1 MRTGAGARGGF
12 SAEGD
17 GLMRFEHPFVLW
29 FLLAVP
35 MVLVWSLIGR
45 RAAVRFSA
53 VDRMGRIAPGWRE
66 RVVWVVPVLRALVL
80 ALLILG
86 AARPQ
91 QGVGKERTVT
101 RGVAMMLV
109 VDRSLSMR
117 AQMNFDGER
126 ITRLDGMRRV
136 LTDFV
141 MGNTEQGGTLPG
153 RRGDLIGLIQFAGFA
168 ETLSPL
174 VREYELLVEGANQ
187 MEYAATR
194 VDGGTAIGDAI
205 ALAAV
210 RLRAAE
216 SELARLERDTV
227 TGMVVQ
233 PDFEIASKA
242 IILLTDG
249 EENRGTRTA
258 LEGAKLAEEWG
269 IRVYPIFLGSQA
281 EIRGFSGQNAIRIL
295 RAIAESTG
303 GKHFETTDGEGLLEI
318 YAEIDKL
325 EPTEIERVEF
335 ASYREWYRP
344 FALAAGAL
352 LLLDVLLGWTLLR
365 RAA

>member
-1 MRTGAGARGGF
+1 
-12 SAEGD
+12 
-17 GLMRFEHPFVLW
+17 MRFEHDFVLW

-35 MVLVWSLIGR
+35 IVLVWSLVGR

-53 VDRMGRIAPGWRE
+53 VDRVGRIAPGWRE
-66 RVVWVVPVLRALVL
+66 RVVWVVPVLRAVVL
-80 ALLILG
+80 TLLILG

-91 QGVGKERTVT
+91 QGVGRERTVT

-126 ITRLDGMRRV
+126 VTRLDGMKRV

-141 MGNTEQGGTLPG
+141 MGNTERGGTLPG
-153 RRGDLIGLIQFAGFA
+153 RTGDLIGLIQFGGFA
-168 ETLSPL
+168 ETVCPL
-174 VREYELLVEGANQ
+174 VREYELLVEGARQ
-187 MEYAATR
+187 MDYAATQ

-210 RLRAAE
+210 RLRSAE
-216 SELARLERDTV
+216 SEMARIQRETAS
-227 TGMVVQ
+227 GVVMQ

-269 IRVYPIFLGSQA
+269 IRVYPIFLGSA
-281 EIRGFSGQNAIRIL
+281 SEIGAFRGQNAQRIL
-295 RAIAESTG
+295 RAVAETTG
-303 GKHFETTDGEGLLEI
+303 GKQFETTDGEGLLEI